1 MFPLRLTIPPARA
14 AMLRLVMGAGVLLA
28 VACLF
33 GAIAEDVINHDAPLD
48 TLDLSVAAWL
58 HVHATPLVTSLMLA
72 ASNLGAP
79 ITVFALTAMATALLA
94 WKGERYC
101 VLLLLLAVA
110 GGALMNVLIKAAV
123 HRGRPVF
130 DDPILTLATYSFP
143 SGHAV
148 GATVFYGALA
158 VIATA
163 LARERRLRLAAIA
176 VALLLIAMICF
187 SRIYLGVHYL
197 SDVVAGFLEGIVWL
211 GTCVFAVD
219 ALRKRSLRAG

>member
-1 MFPLRLTIPPARA
+1 MHSLRLTPRPARA
-14 AMLRLVMGAGVLLA
+14 AMLRLVLGAGVLLA
-28 VACLF
+28 AAWLF
-33 GAIAEDVINHDAPLD
+33 GAIAEDVVNHDAPLD

-58 HVHATPLVTSLMLA
+58 HAHATPLVTSLMLG
-72 ASNLGAP
+72 ASYLGAP
-79 ITVFALTAMATALLA
+79 ITVFALTAIVTALLA
-94 WKGERYC
+94 WHGERYR
-101 VLLLLLAVA
+101 VLMLVLAVA
-110 GGALMNVLIKAAV
+110 GGALMNVLIKSAI

-176 VALLLIAMICF
+176 AALLLVVMICF

-197 SDVVAGFLEGIVWL
+197 SDVVAGLLEGIVWL